1 MTGTA
6 MRGEMLQAALD
17 LHGRGICVLDAPY
30 GKKDQDQD
38 GWNDRRL
45 SEEDIRQRFTG
56 RRRNLAVLL
65 GEPSNGLVDIDL
77 DCPEAMV
84 LADEF
89 LPTTGW
95 RFGRASKPESHWLYV
110 ADPIPEYVRFK
121 DVDGTMLVELR
132 STGYQTIF
140 PPSTHPSEERIEWG
154 EYQQPARLPAHEL
167 LRAVRRLAAATLLA
181 RRWPAEGSRNDAAL
195 ALAGSLLRGGF
206 DTGETEWFL
215 GHVTRT
221 AHDEEW
227 RKRMTPTEYTAS
239 RLAKKQPATG
249 WPTLAELVGEKVV
262 EKVREWLGMQDTE
275 KESPPTQAE
284 VLIGYAEAVDL
295 FHDPDWVG
303 YASFELN
310 GHRETHLLRSQGVRR
325 WLLHRYFR
333 DYGKPPGSQVLQDAV
348 ETLEA
353 RAVIDGP
360 EREAHL
366 RVAGHAGAIYVDL
379 CNDRWEVVE
388 VRAEGWRVI
397 PGEAAPVRF
406 RRAKGMQPLPHPISG
421 GSLDGVKMLM
431 NLPDDER
438 GWVL

>member
-95 RFGRASKPESHWLYV
+95 RFGRASKPDSHWLYV

-325 WLLHRYFR
+325 WLLRRYFR

-421 GSLDGVKMLM
+421 GSLDGLKMLM